1 MKSDPLTGF
10 LSNMSA
16 SIASLLK
23 VTLLS
28 KSASHSSDEGKGK
41 ELIILGNGPSLRA
54 TIDNDLDTLLSHDL
68 MAVNFA
74 ALTDDFLKLRPK
86 YYILADGHFFNAFHS
101 DPNVK
106 KLWERISN
114 VSWRMT
120 LLIPIRFKHLV
131 KPLIMNSTSIKLRY
145 FNLTPVEGFKW
156 LKHLLFSIG
165 AGMPRPRN
173 VLIPAIMEGI
183 RLGYDKIVLYG
194 ADHSWTK
201 TLDVDKDNFV
211 VSVQPHFYKDNED
224 EHKRVR
230 ETYKGLRLHDVLGS
244 MTIAFKSYWEIAVY
258 AEKKRVEIINA
269 TPDSMID
276 AFRRS

>member
-1 MKSDPLTGF
+1 MKSDRLTGF

-28 KSASHSSDEGKGK
+28 KSASHNSDEGKGK
-41 ELIILGNGPSLRA
+41 QLIILGNGPSLRA

-74 ALTDDFLKLRPK
+74 ALTDDFFKLRPK
-86 YYILADGHFFNAFHS
+86 YYMLADGHFFNAFHS

-106 KLWERISN
+106 NLWERISN

-156 LKHLLFSIG
+156 LKYLLFSIG

-183 RLGYDKIVLYG
+183 RLGFDKIVLYG

-244 MTIAFKSYWEIAVY
+244 MTIAFKSYWEIAGY

>member
-1 MKSDPLTGF
+1 MKSDRLTGF

-28 KSASHSSDEGKGK
+28 KSASRSSDEGKGK
-41 ELIILGNGPSLRA
+41 QLIILGNGPSLRA

-86 YYILADGHFFNAFHS
+86 YYMLADGHFFNAFHS

-244 MTIAFKSYWEIAVY
+244 MTIAFKSYWEIAGY

>member
-1 MKSDPLTGF
+1 MNSDRLTGF

-28 KSASHSSDEGKGK
+28 KSASRSSDEGKGK
-41 ELIILGNGPSLRA
+41 QLIILGNGPSLRA

-86 YYILADGHFFNAFHS
+86 YYMLADGHFFNAFHS

>member
-1 MKSDPLTGF
+1 MKSDRLTGF

-41 ELIILGNGPSLRA
+41 QLIILGNGPSLRA

-86 YYILADGHFFNAFHS
+86 YYMLADGHFFNAFHS

-131 KPLIMNSTSIKLRY
+131 KPLIMNSTSIQLRY

-183 RLGYDKIVLYG
+183 RLGYDKIVLFG

-230 ETYKGLRLHDVLGS
+230 ETYKGLHLHDVLGS
-244 MTIAFKSYWEIAVY
+244 MTIAFKSYWEIAGY